1 MILLPAM
8 DLLAGRVV
16 KLGGDHLNPERDYG
30 TPDEIVDRWIS
41 AGAKWLHVVDL
52 DGALGSG
59 SNDSIID
66 QILDQAHS
74 RGVSV
79 QVGGGIR
86 DEDRISRLNADRIIV
101 GTRAVEDPDWLS
113 SMAERF
119 PDRLVVSIDGNGLD
133 LLVKGWQSG
142 SSETLDGVLERVAT
156 LPVAAVLYT
165 NVTVEGRGKGV
176 DWGPAKEIQA
186 RSPRPVIHSGG
197 ISSLEDVRGFHD
209 LGAYGIILGSA
220 IYLNRFTYG
229 EAASLVGEE

>member
-30 TPDEIVDRWIS
+30 NPDEIADRWIS

-59 SNDSIID
+59 SNDSMID
-66 QILDQAHS
+66 RILEQARS

-86 DEDRISRLNADRIIV
+86 REDRISRFDADRIIV
-101 GTRAVEDPDWLS
+101 GTRAVEDPEWLS
-113 SMAERF
+113 SMAVKF

-133 LLVKGWQSG
+133 LLVNGWQSG
-142 SSETLDGVLERVAT
+142 SSETVGGILDRVSK
-156 LPVAAVLYT
+156 LPVAALLYT

-176 DWGPAKEIQA
+176 EWDPAKEIQS
-186 RSPRPVIHSGG
+186 RSPLPIIHSGG

-229 EAASLVGEE
+229 EAASLVGE